1 MAGRGKSKAR
11 YHMPPNVLREKC
23 GHGGIN
29 PDLLAMA
36 QKVIDENDLDFGP
49 FAERFIERL
58 DKAIA
63 DARKSSVR
71 GRDVI
76 NTITGPIME
85 LKANGAMFEYPLV
98 SDVAGVLL
106 NFLEDVK
113 DLNDDAIDIV
123 AVHRR
128 TLNVIIT
135 SRLRGT
141 GGKDGIALLQELA
154 DACDRYYKKHGHPG
168 EDK

>member
-1 MAGRGKSKAR
+1 MTGRGKSKPR
-11 YHMPPNVLREKC
+11 YHMPPNVLRQKC
-23 GHGGIN
+23 GNGGIN

-49 FAERFIERL
+49 FAEKYIERL

-63 DARKSSVR
+63 EARKSSVR
-71 GRDVI
+71 GRDVL
-76 NTITGPIME
+76 NTIAAPVME
-85 LKANGAMFEYPLV
+85 LKANGAMFEFPLV
-98 SDVAGVLL
+98 SDVASVLL
-106 NFLEDVK
+106 NFIEDVK

-128 TLNVIIT
+128 TLHVIIS

-141 GGKDGIALLQELA
+141 GGKDGMALLQELS
-154 DACDRYYKKHGHPG
+154 DACDRYYKKHGNPG
-168 EDK
+168 E